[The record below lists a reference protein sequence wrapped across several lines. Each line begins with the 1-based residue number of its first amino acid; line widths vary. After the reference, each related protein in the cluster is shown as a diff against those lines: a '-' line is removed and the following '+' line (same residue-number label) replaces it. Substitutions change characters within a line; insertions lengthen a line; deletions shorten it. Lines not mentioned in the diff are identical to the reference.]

1 MLMVNSSQ
9 AELQHGTI
17 KVVTSG
23 ATVSIKELFILSL
36 FFSLFFYAI
45 FSFLKIWNNTLGEIG
60 TFYFYEEPEE
70 VESPPESR
78 KHSIAA
84 RRQST
89 RKQSCKPRQFSHVV
103 GVSGLVINIEFYLLF
118 YCRLFVQ
125 CRDSNILLISI
136 CKKTWRNKGCL
147 KNILVMTVSFKLK
160 WLSLKIN
167 WTQL

>member
-9 AELQHGTI
+9 AELQHDPI

-23 ATVSIKELFILSL
+23 ATVSLKELFILSL

-89 RKQSCKPRQFSHVV
+89 RKQSCKPKQFSHIV
-103 GVSGLVINIEFYLLF
+103 GVSG
-118 YCRLFVQ
+118 
-125 CRDSNILLISI
+125 
-136 CKKTWRNKGCL
+136 
-147 KNILVMTVSFKLK
+147 
-160 WLSLKIN
+160 
-167 WTQL
+167 

>member
-9 AELQHGTI
+9 AELQHDTI

-23 ATVSIKELFILSL
+23 ATVSLKELFILSL

-60 TFYFYEEPEE
+60 TFYFYEEPEV

-89 RKQSCKPRQFSHVV
+89 RKQSCKPKQFSHIV
-103 GVSGLVINIEFYLLF
+103 GVSGLVMNIEFYLLF
-118 YCRLFVQ
+118 YSRLFVQ

-136 CKKTWRNKGCL
+136 CKKTLRNKGCL

-167 WTQL
+167 WIQL